1 MSVRCAY
8 PSLEELAPSLSSF
21 GSDTLLSPA
30 SLYTKEEDGQKETGP
45 GVNEA
50 HHLLR
55 QPCLCSITTTILGG
69 SSLSKIQC
77 IGLVGIPV
85 ESETR

>member
-1 MSVRCAY
+1 MNSRCAY

-30 SLYTKEEDGQKETGP
+30 SLYTKEEGGKKETGT

-50 HHLLR
+50 LHLLLL
-55 QPCLCSITTTILGG
+55 PCLCSITTTLLGG
-69 SSLSKIQC
+69 SCLSKIQC